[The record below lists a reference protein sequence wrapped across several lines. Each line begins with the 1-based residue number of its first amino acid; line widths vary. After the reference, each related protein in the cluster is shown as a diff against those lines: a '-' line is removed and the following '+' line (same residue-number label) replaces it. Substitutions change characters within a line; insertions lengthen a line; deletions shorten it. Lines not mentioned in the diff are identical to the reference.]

1 MHYVCVYVCVAR
13 KLCKVSI
20 DRWHTAS
27 CEAASWKVSTITYTC
42 TSFGLR
48 IEGLPAERTNT
59 PTTQTTTTITCVRFA
74 AALLLVAIRQ
84 QTDTRHVRWTCKDTN
99 TKTHMRSSSFIYWRV
114 CVCWCNFFY
123 KVSDLQTTHRHTHT
137 HSLNI

>member
-84 QTDTRHVRWTCKDTN
+84 QTDMCVGHAKTPIQRHTCAHQALFTG
-99 TKTHMRSSSFIYWRV
+99 V
-114 CVCWCNFFY
+114 CVFAGVTSSTKCQTY
-123 KVSDLQTTHRHTHT
+123 KLHTDTHT